1 MTINEERTQDTR
13 AERRIGQP
21 FRRHG
26 GAFSRGSPDDL
37 HIEPDARGDQS
48 NNDGSGLQWS
58 TPYASCACRFRGIS
72 AIFRALP
79 R

>member
-1 MTINEERTQDTR
+1 MTIIEERTQDTR

-26 GAFSRGSPDDL
+26 GAFSRGSPEAL

-48 NNDGSGLQWS
+48 NNDGSGLQ
-58 TPYASCACRFRGIS
+58 
-72 AIFRALP
+72 
-79 R
+79 